1 MKKSNFVLQRFIA
14 LTITLL
20 VCVLIFSQFF
30 NTTSSSITTADKIMC
45 QNFLKL
51 KSNNAFKAFDFI
63 YNVDLK
69 CKKQEIIIDSLKED
83 EIFREIATSMK
94 NCYEMYGSGELDFES
109 NFNDRDYCFLCS
121 QIEFENKGDV
131 YSFEEYVNWTRE
143 NSFEE
148 ESSSTFYEDMNL
160 KEAIR
165 SNRDLLDM
173 QTTINELKQD
183 SDLIDFAIMFSYQ
196 KNYIVDLLNKKIDTN
211 QNGYIVYRFDVLNEE
226 MKQSLKNTA
235 YGLGAGV
242 IAEVVFSSVVKAGT
256 SFAICSAGTPIL
268 GAICGTVSLV
278 SSTIK
283 GTIKTAKLTT
293 ASLKI
298 NKLAQ
303 ITNKLVITSKSSKVL
318 KQYSSLSNKYNLP
331 KEGKIDDYLVKLE
344 NLLKNK
350 GGKSFV
356 DRKEMEKLEEF
367 YTLLDKSNKGGFL
380 KGLSV
385 SDLFKP
391 KNFKYLMLGIVPT
404 TTGAIAS
411 LYTDENLQYVEYLTQ
426 EEYFRKCG
434 FNPYLNK

>member
-1 MKKSNFVLQRFIA
+1 ML

-20 VCVLIFSQFF
+20 ISVLIFSQFF

-69 CKKQEIIIDSLKED
+69 CKKQEIIIDSLEED

-109 NFNDRDYCFLCS
+109 NFNERDYCFLCS
-121 QIEFENKGDV
+121 QIEFENKGET
-131 YSFEEYVNWTRE
+131 YSFEEYVDWTRE

-148 ESSSTFYEDMNL
+148 EDSSSTFYEDMNL

-196 KNYIVDLLNKKIDTN
+196 KNYIIDLLNKEIDTN

-226 MKQSLKNTA
+226 MKQALKNTA

-242 IAEVVFSSVVKAGT
+242 SSRS
-256 SFAICSAGTPIL
+256 SFFIC
-268 GAICGTVSLV
+268 C
-278 SSTIK
+278 
-283 GTIKTAKLTT
+283 
-293 ASLKI
+293 
-298 NKLAQ
+298 
-303 ITNKLVITSKSSKVL
+303 KSR
-318 KQYSSLSNKYNLP
+318 NFFC
-331 KEGKIDDYLVKLE
+331 YL
-344 NLLKNK
+344 
-350 GGKSFV
+350 
-356 DRKEMEKLEEF
+356 
-367 YTLLDKSNKGGFL
+367 
-380 KGLSV
+380 
-385 SDLFKP
+385 
-391 KNFKYLMLGIVPT
+391 
-404 TTGAIAS
+404 
-411 LYTDENLQYVEYLTQ
+411 
-426 EEYFRKCG
+426 
-434 FNPYLNK
+434 